1 MRKKIVFLT
10 GTRADYG
17 KLKSYIKILED
28 SKNFDVKIFVTGM
41 HLNQKFGFTINEIK
55 RSAKSAIFPY
65 INHSHQNEMD
75 QSLAKTIVG
84 FSDYVKQI
92 SPDMIIIHGDR
103 IEALAGAIVGS
114 LNNIL
119 VGHIE
124 GGEVSGTIDELL
136 RHSISKLSHIHF
148 VSNEGAKNRLI
159 QMGEISNNIFIT
171 GSPDLDIM
179 LSDNLPE
186 ISAVKERY
194 NIFYYSYGIL
204 IYHPVTTE
212 LSQISNNTKILI
224 DALIESN
231 ENMIVIYPNNDLGNN
246 LILNEFKR
254 LEKNDKFKIIP
265 SMRFEYFIQ
274 LLKNS
279 NFIIGNSSAGIREAP
294 YFSIPTINIGTRQM
308 NRSLNKNIIN
318 CSENKL
324 EILEAIK
331 LSYSLNLKPYSEFGF
346 GNSDKL
352 FKQIVSKKSIWKT
365 SKQKLFFDLN
375 L

>member
-1 MRKKIVFLT
+1 MKKIVFLT

-17 KLKSYIKILED
+17 KLKSYIKILEV
-28 SKNFDVKIFVTGM
+28 SKNFEVSIFVTGM
-41 HLNQKFGFTINEIK
+41 HLNQKFGFTINEIT
-55 RSAKSAIFPY
+55 RNTNCEIFPF
-65 INHSHQNEMD
+65 INHSLQDEMD
-75 QSLAKTIVG
+75 QSLGKTIIG
-84 FSDYVKQI
+84 FSDYIKQI
-92 SPDMIIIHGDR
+92 KPDMIIIHGDR

-124 GGEVSGTIDELL
+124 GGEISGTIDELL

-148 VSNEGAKNRLI
+148 VSNEGAKKRLI
-159 QMGEISNNIFIT
+159 QMGEISKNIFVT

-179 LSDNLPE
+179 LSDDLPNL
-186 ISAVKERY
+186 SKVKERY
-194 NIFYYSYGIL
+194 NIMYDSYGIL

-212 LSQISNNTKILI
+212 LNQIANNAKILV
-224 DALIESN
+224 DSLIESN
-231 ENMIVIYPNNDLGNN
+231 QNMIVIYPNNDLGNN

-254 LEKNDKFKIIP
+254 LDDNTKFKIIP

-294 YFSIPTINIGTRQM
+294 YFSIPTINLGTRQL
-308 NRSLNKNIIN
+308 NRSNNNNIIN

-324 EILEAIK
+324 DILKAIN
-331 LSYSLNLKPYSEFGF
+331 LSLGLSIDTYSEFGL

-352 FKQIVSKKSIWKT
+352 FRQIISKKSTWNI

-375 L
+375 N

>member
-1 MRKKIVFLT
+1 MKKIVFLT

-17 KLKSYIKILED
+17 KLKSYIKILEV
-28 SKNFDVKIFVTGM
+28 SKNFEVSIFVTGM
-41 HLNQKFGFTINEIK
+41 HLNQKFGFTINEIT
-55 RSAKSAIFPY
+55 RNTNSEIFPF
-65 INHSHQNEMD
+65 INHSHQDEMD
-75 QSLAKTIVG
+75 QSLGKTIIG
-84 FSDYVKQI
+84 FSDYIKQI
-92 SPDMIIIHGDR
+92 KPDMILIHGDR

-148 VSNEGAKNRLI
+148 VSNEGAKKRLI
-159 QMGEISNNIFIT
+159 QMGEISKNIFVT

-179 LSDNLPE
+179 LSDNLPDL
-186 ISAVKERY
+186 SNVKERY
-194 NIFYYSYGIL
+194 NIMYDSYGIL

-212 LSQISNNTKILI
+212 LNQIANNAKILV
-224 DALIESN
+224 DSLIESN
-231 ENMIVIYPNNDLGNN
+231 QNIVVIYPNNDLGNN

-254 LEKNDKFKIIP
+254 LDDNTKFKIIP

-279 NFIIGNSSAGIREAP
+279 DFIIGNSSAGIREAP
-294 YFSIPTINIGTRQM
+294 YFSIPTINLGTRQL
-308 NRSLNKNIIN
+308 NRSKNNNIIN

-324 EILEAIK
+324 DILKAIN
-331 LSYSLNLKPYSEFGF
+331 LSLGISLDVYSEFGL

-352 FKQIVSKKSIWKT
+352 FKKIISKKSTWNI

-375 L
+375 N

>member
-1 MRKKIVFLT
+1 MKKIVFLT

-17 KLKSYIKILED
+17 KLKSYIKILEV
-28 SKNFDVKIFVTGM
+28 SKNFEVSIFVTGM
-41 HLNQKFGFTINEIK
+41 HLNQKFGFTINEIT
-55 RSAKSAIFPY
+55 RNTNCEIFPF
-65 INHSHQNEMD
+65 INHSLQDEMD
-75 QSLAKTIVG
+75 QSLGKTIIG
-84 FSDYVKQI
+84 FSDYIKQI
-92 SPDMIIIHGDR
+92 KPDMIIIHGDR

-124 GGEVSGTIDELL
+124 GGEISGTIDELL

-148 VSNEGAKNRLI
+148 VSNEGAKKRLI
-159 QMGEISNNIFIT
+159 QMGEISKNIFVT

-179 LSDNLPE
+179 LSDDLPDL
-186 ISAVKERY
+186 SNVKERY
-194 NIFYYSYGIL
+194 NIMYDSYGIL

-212 LSQISNNTKILI
+212 LNQIANNAKILV
-224 DALIESN
+224 DSLIESN
-231 ENMIVIYPNNDLGNN
+231 QNMIVIYPNNDLGNN

-254 LEKNDKFKIIP
+254 LDDNTKFKIIP

-294 YFSIPTINIGTRQM
+294 YFSIPTINLGTRQL
-308 NRSLNKNIIN
+308 NRSNNNNIIN

-324 EILEAIK
+324 DILKAIN
-331 LSYSLNLKPYSEFGF
+331 LSLGLSIDTYSEFGL

-352 FKQIVSKKSIWKT
+352 FRQIISKKSTWNI

-375 L
+375 N

>member
-1 MRKKIVFLT
+1 MKKIVFLT

-17 KLKSYIKILED
+17 KLKSYIKILEV
-28 SKNFDVKIFVTGM
+28 SKNFEVSIFVTGM
-41 HLNQKFGFTINEIK
+41 HLNQKFGFTINEIT
-55 RSAKSAIFPY
+55 RNTNCEIFPF
-65 INHSHQNEMD
+65 INHSLQDEMD
-75 QSLAKTIVG
+75 QSLGKTIIG
-84 FSDYVKQI
+84 FSDYIKQI
-92 SPDMIIIHGDR
+92 KPDMIIIHGDR

-124 GGEVSGTIDELL
+124 GGEISGTIDELL

-159 QMGEISNNIFIT
+159 QMGEISKNIFVT

-179 LSDNLPE
+179 LSDDLPNL
-186 ISAVKERY
+186 SKVKERY
-194 NIFYYSYGIL
+194 NIMYDSYGIL

-212 LSQISNNTKILI
+212 LNQIANNAKILV
-224 DALIESN
+224 DSLIESN
-231 ENMIVIYPNNDLGNN
+231 QNMIVIYPNNDLGNN

-254 LEKNDKFKIIP
+254 LDDNTKFKIIP

-294 YFSIPTINIGTRQM
+294 YFSIPTINLGTRQL
-308 NRSLNKNIIN
+308 NRSNNNNIIN

-324 EILEAIK
+324 DILKAIN
-331 LSYSLNLKPYSEFGF
+331 LSLGLSLDTYSEFGL

-352 FKQIVSKKSIWKT
+352 FKQIISKKSTWNI
-365 SKQKLFFDLN
+365 SKQKQFFDLN
-375 L
+375 N

>member
-1 MRKKIVFLT
+1 MKKIVFLT

-17 KLKSYIKILED
+17 KLKSYIKILEV
-28 SKNFDVKIFVTGM
+28 SKNFEVYIFVTGM

-55 RSAKSAIFPY
+55 RNTNCEIYPF
-65 INHSHQNEMD
+65 INHSLQDEMD
-75 QSLAKTIVG
+75 QSLGKTIIG
-84 FSDYVKQI
+84 FSDYIKQI
-92 SPDMIIIHGDR
+92 KPDMILIHGDR

-159 QMGEISNNIFIT
+159 QMGEISKNIFVT

-179 LSDNLPE
+179 LSDDLPDL
-186 ISAVKERY
+186 SNVKERY
-194 NIFYYSYGIL
+194 NIMYDSYGIL

-212 LSQISNNTKILI
+212 LNQIANNAKILV
-224 DALIESN
+224 DSLIESN
-231 ENMIVIYPNNDLGNN
+231 QNIIVIYPNNDLGNN

-254 LEKNDKFKIIP
+254 LDDNTKFKIIP

-279 NFIIGNSSAGIREAP
+279 DFIIGNSSAGIREAP
-294 YFSIPTINIGTRQM
+294 YFSIPTINLGTRQL
-308 NRSLNKNIIN
+308 NRSKNNNIIN

-324 EILEAIK
+324 DILNAIN
-331 LSYSLNLKPYSEFGF
+331 LSLGISLDVYSEFGL

-352 FKQIVSKKSIWKT
+352 FKKIISKKSTWNI

-375 L
+375 N